1 MISRSI
7 RWICCICTNFLLSSD
22 SSNASVLGSIFQ
34 TADVCTLVYGVSE
47 LLDYNSTHTQHLLS
61 LLASTLP
68 CNASLLI
75 VDPVSHQFCCEKET
89 LILRH
94 LSTSCHWHTSYRGH
108 DKVSVSRSLLEPAI
122 TSYCQLLGLHINRD
136 VKLSCHTWKPSY
148 DEATRSELATIW
160 RSSTLT
166 IFTISAFES
175 FYLTIV
181 IDSSQLRHV
190 L

>member
-122 TSYCQLLGLHINRD
+122 TSYCQLL
-136 VKLSCHTWKPSY
+136 V
-148 DEATRSELATIW
+148 
-160 RSSTLT
+160 
-166 IFTISAFES
+166 FTS
-175 FYLTIV
+175 IV
-181 IDSSQLRHV
+181 M
-190 L
+190 